1 MALLETGNLQ
11 EAQEMAA
18 GAKQVLAAASSPP
31 VEPTG
36 ADDDDELMQLPE
48 NSNKKARTD

>member
-1 MALLETGNLQ
+1 MALLESGNLQ

-18 GAKQVLAAASSPP
+18 GAKLVLAAASSPP

-36 ADDDDELMQLPE
+36 TDDDDLMQLPE
-48 NSNKKARTD
+48 NINKKARTD